1 MAALEVKNVL
11 AKFSDDLTVRVELV
25 GVTKNFDHL
34 VNVGL
39 LKSKLKNVRDE
50 AKVQLLLLGVPFF
63 IASITEC

>member
-1 MAALEVKNVL
+1 MAALEIKTVL

-25 GVTKNFDHL
+25 GVTKNFDRV

-39 LKSKLKNVRDE
+39 LKSKLKNARDE
-50 AKVQLLLLGVPFF
+50 AKVQLCLLGVPFS